1 MVFSVSQIGEY
12 LARKFRT
19 DTLLKEINVFG
30 EVTNFK
36 YTDTGTSFFSLKDNG
51 AIIDCMMT
59 DSEVLGDGERVMA
72 CGDIGFY
79 PKNGRTTLYVSSIEI
94 MGQGQ
99 DYIKFEKLKRQLA
112 QEGIFD
118 DQNKKKLPEFPVKM
132 GVITSE
138 SGAVIHDIISTAKNG
153 YLGVE
158 IILCPSKVQGEN
170 AVGELISGLR
180 YFQRNPVDVIII
192 GRGGGSYED
201 LGAFNDESLIRE
213 IYACGIPIVSAVG
226 HETDYTL
233 CDFVSDAR
241 AATPTAAVGLCLPK
255 KEILFERLEN
265 YFAILNGALNQKLF
279 VLRDRLGEYEML
291 LSSKSPKNQIETMTA
306 KKENLRNLLLSGYSN
321 IISEYRYQLNKLDAQ
336 LNVLSPYNT
345 LLRGYTIIR
354 KNDKL
359 VKSVK
364 DTKPGDK
371 LRINFCDG
379 IVEVT
384 DEKHI

>member
-12 LARKFRT
+12 LNRKFRT
-19 DTLLKEINVFG
+19 DTLLKEVCVFG
-30 EVTNFK
+30 EVVNFK
-36 YTDTGTSFFSLKDNG
+36 FTDTGTSFFSLKDNG

-59 DSEVLGDGERVMA
+59 NGEMFGDGERVMA

-79 PKNGRTTLYVSSIEI
+79 PKNGKISLYISSIEI

-99 DYIKFEKLKRQLA
+99 DYIKFEKLKRKLT

-118 DQNKKKLPEFPVKM
+118 DEHKKELPEFPVNV

-158 IILCPSKVQGEN
+158 IILYPSKVQGEN
-170 AVGELISGLR
+170 AVDELISGLR
-180 YFQRNPVDVIII
+180 YFRKNPVDVIII

-213 IYACGIPIVSAVG
+213 IFACDIPIVSAVG

-233 CDFVSDAR
+233 CDFVCDAR
-241 AATPTAAVGLCLPK
+241 AATPTAAVALCLPLS
-255 KEILFERLEN
+255 EILFERLEN
-265 YFAILNGALNQKLF
+265 YFAILNGSLNQKIF
-279 VLRDRLGEYEML
+279 MLRDRLNECEIL
-291 LSSKSPKNQIETMTA
+291 LSAKSPKNQLETMAA
-306 KKENLRNLLLSGYSN
+306 KKENLKNLLSLGYAN
-321 IISEYRYQLNKLDAQ
+321 IISELRYQLNILDSKLS
-336 LNVLSPYNT
+336 VLSPYNT

-359 VKSVK
+359 IKSIK

-371 LRINFCDG
+371 LEINFCDG
-379 IVEVT
+379 IAEVT
-384 DEKHI
+384 DEKHL